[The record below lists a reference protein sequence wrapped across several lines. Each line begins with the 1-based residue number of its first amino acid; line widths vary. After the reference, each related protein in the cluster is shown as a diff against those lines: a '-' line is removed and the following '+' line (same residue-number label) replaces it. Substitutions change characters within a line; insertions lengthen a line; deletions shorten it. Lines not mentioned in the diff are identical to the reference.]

1 MDDEAVPAEASA
13 ADRPHEVLRRP
24 AFTFFWSAVTIR
36 AFGSSI
42 SGVAVQIL
50 IVTVLQATPAEIS
63 VLSALSV
70 VPYVFLGLIVGALM
84 DRWSRQR
91 TLVIT
96 SIGQA
101 VILASVVV
109 LLLCDALNFWSLAI
123 IILMLGVLVLFADSA
138 SQPLLPR
145 IVPRDSLVMA
155 NGRLGQSSTVAAT
168 AGPAL
173 GGALVN
179 LLGAPILFAVDAVI
193 TAISAVLQSRI
204 RVEEPKPAPR
214 ADGHHVGHDIA
225 EGVRFTYRHK
235 TLRPLALSVHTW
247 FLGNSIVVTLFGVFV
262 LRELHLA
269 AWAYGVAIAFGA
281 VGGFLGALIA
291 TRIGARIGI
300 GWAIFVGRALV
311 AVPWLVL
318 AAVPVDAAS
327 GVVVLLALVS
337 SVQFVYSLAMGVE
350 DANDIGYRQAVAPDV
365 IQGRMN
371 STIRTINRVVFL
383 FGALLAGL
391 LATLLGYRLTIGI
404 GALIF
409 AISALIVVTSPLRNV
424 QHIDPLG
431 PTL

>member
-1 MDDEAVPAEASA
+1 MSDEAVPAETSA
-13 ADRPHEVLRRP
+13 ADRPRDVFRLP
-24 AFTFFWSAVTIR
+24 AFAFFWSATTIR

-42 SGVAVQIL
+42 SGVAIQVL

-70 VPYVFLGLIVGALM
+70 APYVFLGLIVGALM

-96 SIGQA
+96 SIGRA
-101 VILASVVV
+101 VALASVVV
-109 LLLCDALNFWSLAI
+109 LLLCGALNFWSLAI

-145 IVPRDSLVMA
+145 IVPRDLLVIA
-155 NGRLGQSSTVAAT
+155 NARLGQSSTVAGT

-173 GGALVN
+173 GGALLN

-193 TAISAVLQSRI
+193 TALSAVLQSRI

-214 ADGHHVGHDIA
+214 AKGHHVGHDIA
-225 EGVRFTYRHK
+225 EGMRYTYGHE

-269 AWAYGVAIAFGA
+269 AWAYGIALAFGA

-291 TRIGARIGI
+291 ARIGAQVGT
-300 GWAIFVGRALV
+300 GWAIFMGRALGV
-311 AVPWLVL
+311 VPWFVL
-318 AAVPVDAAS
+318 AAVPVDAAKR
-327 GVVVLLALVS
+327 VVVLVALVS
-337 SVQFVYSLAMGVE
+337 AVQFVYSLAIGIE
-350 DANDIGYRQAVAPDV
+350 DANDTGYRQAVAPDA

-371 STIRTINRVVFL
+371 STIRTVNRVVFL
-383 FGALLAGL
+383 LGALLAGL
-391 LATLLGYRLTIGI
+391 LVTLLGYRLTFGI
-404 GALIF
+404 AALIF
-409 AISALIVVTSPLRNV
+409 AIATLIVGTSPLRKV
-424 QHIDPLG
+424 RHTERPG
-431 PTL
+431 TTL